1 MQVVNDINLNYSR
14 VLQIDAANELTQQ
27 QINMTAL
34 AVAYALN
41 AQDMI
46 NDLETKFAPSQQ
58 EAVVACKTAA
68 IIMQMNNIYYR
79 SVHLIA
85 DSDLSALPAGLR
97 MQSMLKPG
105 VAKLDFELMA
115 TAVSALNGCGMCLK
129 AHTATLKKSGVSTA
143 AIAHL
148 LRIASVLN
156 AKASMQH
163 LTAMQ
168 DSALV

>member
-1 MQVVNDINLNYSR
+1 MQVVNDINLNYAR

-41 AQDMI
+41 SQDI
-46 NDLETKFAPSQQ
+46 ISELEAKFNPEQQ
-58 EAVVACKTAA
+58 EVAVACKTAA

-85 DSDLSALPAGLR
+85 DSDLQSLPAGLR